1 MSPGPPEQKLCR
13 SGLPVESNLLEG
25 KCAADLFKAKVPLRE
40 REWAAP
46 EIETGPTLQL
56 GFFFN
61 IPILQT

>member
-13 SGLPVESNLLEG
+13 SGLPWRVQSVESNLLEG

-40 REWAAP
+40 REWAAS

-56 GFFFN
+56 GFF
-61 IPILQT
+61 